1 MSKAK
6 PIAMVIH
13 RKLGKER
20 AYGQAFNEENIVEI
34 DSRLSGYKYLLI
46 YIHEHLHIIHPDWS
60 ETQVKKHASKYAR
73 FIWQGGFR
81 KVDIK

>member
-6 PIAMVIH
+6 PIAKVVH
-13 RKLGKER
+13 RKLGQER
-20 AYGQAFNEENIVEI
+20 AWGQADAGNKLVEI
-34 DSRLSGYKYLLI
+34 DSRLKGYRYLLI
-46 YIHEHLHIIHPDWS
+46 LIHEHLHIIHPDWS
-60 ETQVKKHASKYAR
+60 ETKVRSNASKYAR